1 MEAFF
6 FVLNKG
12 KTCIHNS
19 VTIHKVF
26 TECYKNIP
34 WCQSE
39 WQSKCQSNNTQ
50 VGINAVRVISIFSVV
65 YEQTGPG
72 KAGSFFRYALHYFAI
87 FCCSDAG
94 DTIISGIASAFTPK
108 IWDSAILMPEIL
120 SSPALHQHLPPKN
133 EILLFWCRR
142 CSHLWHY
149 LSILTVLKF
158 LAYCDSLFWKQIG
171 PVLMAKLDY
180 L

>member
-1 MEAFF
+1 MPCALFPFSVWFMNKQVQAKLGAFF
-6 FVLNKG
+6 AMPFTISLYSAVLMPEILSSPALLQHLPPKYE
-12 KTCIHNS
+12 ILL
-19 VTIHKVF
+19 F
-26 TECYKNIP
+26 
-34 WCQSE
+34 WC
-39 WQSKCQSNNTQ
+39 
-50 VGINAVRVISIFSVV
+50 R
-65 YEQTGPG
+65 
-72 KAGSFFRYALHYFAI
+72 RYYHLRHYFSI
-87 FCCSDAG
+87 YPPKMRFCYSDAG
-94 DTIISGIASAFTPK
+94 DTIISGTTSAFTPQK
-108 IWDSAILMPEIL
+108 WDSAVLMPEML